1 MRWYYYEFT
10 ALSDWSDFLMT
21 LKNGFGKCF
30 FLFSQS
36 MDEKIK
42 YGLFVFSPKKTLTWR
57 RYCSTGQSC
66 CSMTSKRSNA
76 PERSLNQPKAT
87 PVCIRSINQSN
98 RSICVV
104 VCCFCFVCAFSF
116 QGHTKIALSIHNQ
129 EKSLRKS
136 IRKCFDLLS
145 NYLYN

>member
-1 MRWYYYEFT
+1 MV
-10 ALSDWSDFLMT
+10 SVSV
-21 LKNGFGKCF
+21 C

-42 YGLFVFSPKKTLTWR
+42 YGLFVFPPKKTLIWR

-66 CSMTSKRSNA
+66 CSMTSKRTNA
-76 PERSLNQPKAT
+76 PERSLSQTKAT
-87 PVCIRSINQSN
+87 RVCIRSINQSN

-136 IRKCFDLLS
+136 ISKCFDLFQILCTTNS
-145 NYLYN
+145 LRKCVEIRLENLNGDIGV